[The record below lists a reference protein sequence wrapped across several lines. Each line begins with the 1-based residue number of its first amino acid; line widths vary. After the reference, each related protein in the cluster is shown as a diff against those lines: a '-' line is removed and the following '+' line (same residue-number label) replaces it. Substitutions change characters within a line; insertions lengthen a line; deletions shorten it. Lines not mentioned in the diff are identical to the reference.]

1 MNDMNEC
8 CARGWEWNLTALR
21 EREREICAEGCSVEN
36 VAGGK
41 NVQIFIP
48 KKMKY
53 LHLLK

>member
-1 MNDMNEC
+1 MESNC
-8 CARGWEWNLTALR
+8 S
-21 EREREICAEGCSVEN
+21 EREICAEGCSVEN